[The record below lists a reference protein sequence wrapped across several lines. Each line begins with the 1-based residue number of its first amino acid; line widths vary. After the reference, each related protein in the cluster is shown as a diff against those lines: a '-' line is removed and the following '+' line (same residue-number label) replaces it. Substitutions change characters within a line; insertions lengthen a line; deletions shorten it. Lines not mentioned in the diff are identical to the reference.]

1 MVHYTNLPIYK
12 ASFDLAIYFEKIVKN
27 FERYH
32 RYTLGA
38 DLRNKSRQIATQVM
52 RINAF
57 DNKLSEVQ
65 ELVACIE
72 ELKLL
77 IRLCN
82 EVSGFKNPNSYSYSS
97 EIVANLSRQAE
108 GWLSSSQTRDRQ
120 NVPRIVLA

>member
-97 EIVANLSRQAE
+97 EIVASLSRQAE